1 MTYLEEPIKI
11 YSTQKKDMKLFMN
24 ISIYTI
30 GAGAVQIP
38 LGLFLYNQK
47 VHLIFLIPILIM
59 TSILTFNGVRY
70 SSKLK
75 GRRHY
80 KNILRALYQ
89 NKKKMQIYNIEAFNW
104 AQEEIQEDEPFTE
117 TVEEMEAY
125 LLERMAE
132 CGVLSKKQL
141 QEIEKEKR

>member
-1 MTYLEEPIKI
+1 
-11 YSTQKKDMKLFMN
+11 
-24 ISIYTI
+24 
-30 GAGAVQIP
+30 
-38 LGLFLYNQK
+38 
-47 VHLIFLIPILIM
+47 M

-75 GRRHY
+75 GRKHY

-89 NKKKMQIYNIEAFNW
+89 NKKKMQIYNIEAINW

-125 LLERMAE
+125 LLERMAD